1 MVDSFIELADYRRRV
16 TEMYDDVRRNID
28 AENARANWVAA
39 RDDLFRTHPQTPIED
54 VSSFAGLEYFP
65 YDPGWR
71 LTAPLQ
77 EAPALELLIPHSST
91 GETRF
96 LRIGTVTLPIESQP
110 TLDVFW
116 LDAYGGGMF
125 VPFGDATNGNDTYGG
140 GRYILDTVKG
150 ADLGADTDQ
159 VILDFNFAY
168 HPSCTYSPRW
178 SCPLAPPGNR
188 LTMPVR
194 AGEHLLRVD
203 PQPEGHQQVP
213 LL

>member
-1 MVDSFIELADYRRRV
+1 MNSFIELADYRRRV
-16 TEMYDDVRRNID
+16 AEMYADVRYKTDSED
-28 AENARANWVAA
+28 ARSSWATA
-39 RDDLFRTHPQTPIED
+39 RDDLFRGHPQTPIENA
-54 VSSFAGLEYFP
+54 SSFAGLEYFP
-65 YDPGWR
+65 YDPVWR

-77 EAPALELLIPHSST
+77 DAPALELLIPHSST

-96 LRIGTVTLPIESQP
+96 LRIGSVTLPIESQP

-116 LDAYGGGMF
+116 LDAYGGGIF
-125 VPFGDATNGNDTYGG
+125 VPFADATNGTDTYGG

-150 ADLGADTDQ
+150 ADLGVDTDD

-188 LTMPVR
+188 LNISVR
-194 AGEHLLRVD
+194 AGERLAPVRQQQERQQRVD
-203 PQPEGHQQVP
+203 P
-213 LL
+213 